1 MKSANIREI
10 KKELK
15 ELPSERVMELCLRL
29 CRFKKENKEL
39 LTYLLFEA
47 HDEEGYVESVKE
59 EIDERFAEVNLKSPY
74 FVRKSFR
81 SILTMTRKYIRY
93 SGNKETE
100 VEILL
105 HYCQRLKEFKPDI
118 RRNKRQLNIFLK
130 LTEQI
135 EKKISV
141 LHEDLQFD
149 YLRDLDNIS
158 FSNSP
163 QREPGE

>member
-10 KKELK
+10 RKELK
-15 ELPSERVMELCLRL
+15 ELPPQQVMELCLRL
-29 CRFKKENKEL
+29 CRFKKDNKEL

-47 HDEEGYVESVKE
+47 HDESGYMESVKF
-59 EIDERFAEVNLKSPY
+59 EIDERFEQVNRKSPY

-81 SILTMTRKYIRY
+81 SILSMTRKYIRY

-105 HYCQRLKEFKPDI
+105 HFCQKLKDFKPDI
-118 RRNKRQLNIFLK
+118 RQNKRQLNLYAK

-135 EKKISV
+135 EKKISL
-141 LHEDLQFD
+141 LHEDLQYDF
-149 YLRDLDNIS
+149 Y
-158 FSNSP
+158 
-163 QREPGE
+163 RELKKL

>member
-1 MKSANIREI
+1 MKSANLRDIKRE
-10 KKELK
+10 LQ
-15 ELPSERVMELCLRL
+15 ELPPNRVMELCLRL

-47 HDEEGYVESVKE
+47 HDEEGYIQSVKQ
-59 EIDERFAEVNLKSPY
+59 EIDERFEQVNRKSPY

-81 SILTMTRKYIRY
+81 SILSMNRKYIRY

-105 HYCQRLKEFKPDI
+105 YFCSKLKEFRPDI
-118 RRNKRQLNIFLK
+118 RKNKRQLSLFEK
-130 LTEQI
+130 LLEQI
-135 EKKISV
+135 EKKISA
-141 LHEDLQFD
+141 LHEDLQYD
-149 YLRDLDNIS
+149 YLRELEKLS

-163 QREPGE
+163 QRERDV

>member
-15 ELPSERVMELCLRL
+15 ELPPDQVLELCLRL
-29 CRFKKENKEL
+29 CRFKKDNKEL

-47 HDEEGYVESVKE
+47 HDESGYIESVKL
-59 EIDERFAEVNLKSPY
+59 EIDERFEQVNRKSPY

-81 SILTMTRKYIRY
+81 SILAMTRKYIRY

-105 HYCQRLKEFKPDI
+105 YFCHQLKGFKPDI
-118 RRNKRQLNIFLK
+118 SHNKRQLNLYLK

-135 EKKISV
+135 EKKISL
-141 LHEDLQFD
+141 LHEDLQYD
-149 YLRDLDNIS
+149 YQRELENLNS
-158 FSNSP
+158 SNSP
-163 QREPGE
+163 RKEHGE

>member
-15 ELPSERVMELCLRL
+15 ELPPNQVMELCLRL

-47 HDEEGYVESVKE
+47 HDEAAYIDNVKE
-59 EIDERFAEVNLKSPY
+59 EIDERFEQVNRKSPY

-81 SILTMTRKYIRY
+81 SILSSTRKYIRY

-100 VEILL
+100 VELL
-105 HYCQRLKEFKPDI
+105 LYFCCLLKDFEPDI
-118 RRNKRQLNIFLK
+118 RQNKRQMNLFLR
-130 LTEQI
+130 LREQI
-135 EKKISV
+135 EKKISL

-149 YLRDLDNIS
+149 YR
-158 FSNSP
+158 
-163 QREPGE
+163 RELKKLNF

>member
-15 ELPSERVMELCLRL
+15 ELPPNQVMELCLRL

-47 HDEEGYVESVKE
+47 HDEAAYIESVKE
-59 EIDERFAEVNLKSPY
+59 EIDERFEQVNRKSPY

-81 SILTMTRKYIRY
+81 SILSSTRKYIRY

-100 VEILL
+100 VELL
-105 HYCQRLKEFKPDI
+105 LYFCSLLKDFEPDI
-118 RRNKRQLNIFLK
+118 RQNKRQMNLFLR
-130 LTEQI
+130 LREQI
-135 EKKISV
+135 EKKISQ

-149 YLRDLDNIS
+149 YR
-158 FSNSP
+158 
-163 QREPGE
+163 RELNKLNF

>member
-15 ELPSERVMELCLRL
+15 ELPPNQVMELCLRL

-47 HDEEGYVESVKE
+47 HDEVAYIDSVKE
-59 EIDERFAEVNLKSPY
+59 EIDERFEQVNRKSPY
-74 FVRKSFR
+74 YVRKTFR
-81 SILTMTRKYIRY
+81 SILSSTRKHIRY

-100 VEILL
+100 VELL
-105 HYCQRLKEFKPDI
+105 LYFCSRLKDFKPDI
-118 RRNKRQLNIFLK
+118 RQHKRQMNLFLRLK
-130 LTEQI
+130 EQI
-135 EKKISV
+135 EKKISL

-149 YLRDLDNIS
+149 YRRELEKLS
-158 FSNSP
+158 F
-163 QREPGE
+163 

>member
-15 ELPSERVMELCLRL
+15 ELPPNQVMELCLRL

-47 HDEEGYVESVKE
+47 HDEAAYIESIQE
-59 EIDERFAEVNLKSPY
+59 EIDERFEQVNRKSPY
-74 FVRKSFR
+74 YVRKSFR
-81 SILTMTRKYIRY
+81 SILSSTRKYIRY

-100 VEILL
+100 VELL
-105 HYCQRLKEFKPDI
+105 LYFCSRLKNFKPDI
-118 RRNKRQLNIFLK
+118 RQNKRQMNLFLR
-130 LTEQI
+130 LREQI
-135 EKKISV
+135 EKKISL

-149 YLRDLDNIS
+149 YHRELKKLS
-158 FSNSP
+158 F
-163 QREPGE
+163 

>member
-10 KKELK
+10 KKELR
-15 ELPSERVMELCLRL
+15 ELPPNQVMELCLRL

-47 HDEEGYVESVKE
+47 HDEATYINSVKQ
-59 EIDERFAEVNLKSPY
+59 EIDERFEAVNRKSPY

-81 SILTMTRKYIRY
+81 SILSMTRKYIRY

-100 VEILL
+100 VELL
-105 HYCQRLKEFKPDI
+105 LYFCLRIKDFKPDI
-118 RRNKRQLNIFLK
+118 RQNKRQLNLFLK
-130 LTEQI
+130 LKEQI
-135 EKKISV
+135 EKKILM

-149 YLRDLDNIS
+149 Y
-158 FSNSP
+158 
-163 QREPGE
+163 QRELKKLNF

>member
-15 ELPSERVMELCLRL
+15 ELPPNQVMELCLRL

-47 HDEEGYVESVKE
+47 HDEAAYIESIQE
-59 EIDERFAEVNLKSPY
+59 EIDERFEQVNRKSPY
-74 FVRKSFR
+74 YVRKTFR
-81 SILTMTRKYIRY
+81 SILSSTRKYIRY

-100 VEILL
+100 VELL
-105 HYCQRLKEFKPDI
+105 LYFCSRLKNFKPDI
-118 RRNKRQLNIFLK
+118 RQNKRQMNLFLR
-130 LTEQI
+130 LREQI
-135 EKKISV
+135 EKKISL

-149 YLRDLDNIS
+149 YNRELKKLS
-158 FSNSP
+158 F
-163 QREPGE
+163 

>member
-15 ELPSERVMELCLRL
+15 ELPPNQVMELCLRL

-47 HDEEGYVESVKE
+47 HDEAAYIESVKE
-59 EIDERFAEVNLKSPY
+59 EIDERFEQVNRKSPY

-81 SILTMTRKYIRY
+81 SILSSTRKYIRY

-100 VEILL
+100 VELL
-105 HYCQRLKEFKPDI
+105 LYFCSLLKDFEPDI
-118 RRNKRQLNIFLK
+118 RQNKRQMNLFLR
-130 LTEQI
+130 LREQI
-135 EKKISV
+135 EKKISQ

-149 YLRDLDNIS
+149 YR
-158 FSNSP
+158 
-163 QREPGE
+163 RELNTLNF

>member
-1 MKSANIREI
+1 MKAANIREI

-15 ELPSERVMELCLRL
+15 ELPPDQVMELCLRL

-39 LTYLLFEA
+39 LNYLLFEA

-59 EIDERFAEVNLKSPY
+59 EIDERFEEVNRKSPY
-74 FVRKSFR
+74 FVKKSFR
-81 SILTMTRKYIRY
+81 SILTLTRKYIRY

-105 HYCQRLKEFKPDI
+105 HYCKRINEFKPDI
-118 RRNKRQLNIFLK
+118 RRNRRQLNIFLK

-135 EKKISV
+135 EKKISA

-149 YLRDLDNIS
+149 YLRDLSKLKID
-158 FSNSP
+158 
-163 QREPGE
+163 